1 MGIIADARLMA
12 TVMAP
17 TVNSPPITPAITN
30 REWLDFG
37 IAVDVT
43 SDSVEY

>member
-1 MGIIADARLMA
+1 MGTITDARLMA

-17 TVNSPPITPAITN
+17 TVTSPPITPGITD
-30 REWLDFG
+30 REWLDFE